1 MKNKYFY
8 SCIFSITFLLFFSCN
23 QKKEAALIPEYIVSV
38 AATNKENAPA
48 LQSFSHGIS
57 GAEWLLFAGRT
68 NQENDNGGLHDMT
81 PKSDYA
87 NESFPPVSYNEKLYV
102 YNPSTDAV
110 ATSISIEEMKKI
122 ISEKFKSYQK
132 DTIKKYESA
141 FKNTN
146 AVVKQV
152 NEYLFVIGGYGPI
165 DFKKPKTTNYETYN
179 HVVRIHVP
187 SMIQLIKGNYDAVDE
202 SKLLAFGEHKSLV
215 STGGEMYYI
224 GGDNIEKGKFY
235 LVGGHNF
242 GETAVNGQK
251 YLDAVYPF
259 SIGPKIVEKDTI
271 KYGLGI
277 SVGTA
282 ISDVSDPNG
291 ASSDDNSIFRRRDGP
306 ITPSLYYNSLDKKV
320 EESIAIYTG
329 VFKPGEDLQAWN
341 DAIYVHPNWAGKNNK
356 LYTYDKAYNQ
366 KNYNVYSC
374 PNIVAF
380 DAKNKTLHT
389 FLLGGIGDGNTTKE
403 TRLSGF
409 TNTGTHIQL
418 NVDEKPMQ
426 SSSNTFSHNLF
437 GNNQTENTAPFYG
450 AEAIMFPSSDFTSTA
465 VSKEIIDLESSFN
478 ANKKTIEVGY
488 IFGGIEAFVSHPG
501 TYGKTKSRASNKI
514 WKVTLT
520 KQTIN

>member
-1 MKNKYFY
+1 MTNRFFY
-8 SCIFSITFLLFFSCN
+8 SCILSISLLPFFSCN
-23 QKKEAALIPEYIVSV
+23 QKKEAILIPEYAVSV
-38 AATNKENAPA
+38 EATNKKNAPA
-48 LQSFSHGIS
+48 LQSFSHGTS

-68 NQENDNGGLHDMT
+68 NQENDNGGLHDMR
-81 PKSDYA
+81 KNSDYA
-87 NESFPPVSYNEKLYV
+87 NESFPPVSYNERLYV
-102 YNPSTDAV
+102 YNPITDAV
-110 ATSISIEEMKKI
+110 PTSISIDEMKKI
-122 ISEKFKSYQK
+122 ISEKFKSY
-132 DTIKKYESA
+132 DTEIIKKYQSA

-146 AVVKQV
+146 ALVKQV
-152 NEYLFVIGGYGPI
+152 DEYLFVIGGYGPV
-165 DFKKPKTTNYETYN
+165 DFSKPKKTKYETYN

-187 SMIQLIKGNYDAVDE
+187 SMIQLIKGDYKAVDE
-202 SKLLAFGEHKSLV
+202 SKLLAFGENKSLI
-215 STGGEMYYI
+215 STGGELYYI
-224 GGDNIEKGKFY
+224 GSNNIAKGKFY

-242 GETAVNGQK
+242 GKTAVGGQK

-259 SIGPKIVEKDTI
+259 SVGPKIIDKDTI
-271 KYGLGI
+271 KYGLAI
-277 SVGTA
+277 SVDTA

-306 ITPSLYYNSLDKKV
+306 ITPSLYYNNLDKKI

-341 DAIYVHPNWAGKNNK
+341 DAIYVHPNWAGENNK
-356 LYTYDKAYNQ
+356 LYTYDKTYNQ
-366 KNYNVYSC
+366 KNFNVYSC
-374 PNIVAF
+374 PNVVAF

-409 TNTGTHIQL
+409 TNTGTHIKL
-418 NVDEKPMQ
+418 NVDDKPLK
-426 SSSNTFSHNLF
+426 SSSITFSENLF
-437 GNNQTENTAPFYG
+437 GKNQTENTAPFYG
-450 AEAIMFPSSDFTSTA
+450 AEAILFPSSSFTSTTI
-465 VSKEIIDLESSFN
+465 SKEIIDIESSFTD
-478 ANKKTIEVGY
+478 TIKSIQVGY